1 MLYKSSL
8 TKELFFTSLSTI
20 LILSGI
26 VIAQR
31 AVYIFRLAARG
42 IIPNDTID
50 TVLVFNL
57 LKHLPLLLSLTVF
70 LAILLTLSR
79 WYRDSEMIIWLS
91 SGLSLH
97 KLLKPILAFCFPI
110 MILIASLSL
119 YISPWAVQKSEEFKS
134 NLKNRDELAT
144 ISPGSFKE
152 SKSADRIFYVE
163 GFSDLGSSVKN
174 IFVQSIQNKKLG
186 VIVSNKGKRFKN
198 EDGENYIVMLDGKR
212 YEGQEDT
219 KEFSITTFKEYGIL
233 IDREI
238 TRIVS
243 VGASVGVIE
252 AIPTLQLLLLQ
263 NKVNQKQYMAELMW
277 RISLPISAMIL
288 ILLAI
293 SMSFINPRV
302 GRSMNIISALLIFV
316 IYNNLLAV
324 SHSLVSAGLVSFWF
338 GFWPVHLTVALIGCY
353 LLYRRSYNLP
363 IFPRRRII
371 IKRKR
376 KNDSN

>member
-91 SGLSLH
+91 SGLSLY
-97 KLLKPILAFCFPI
+97 KFLKPILAFCFPMI
-110 MILIASLSL
+110 ILIASLSL

-134 NLKNRDELAT
+134 GLKNRDELAT

-174 IFVQSIQNKKLG
+174 IFVQSIQNEKLG

-219 KEFSITTFKEYGIL
+219 KEFSITTFKEYGVL

-238 TRIVS
+238 PRIAYVA
-243 VGASVGVIE
+243 ASAGLVEG
-252 AIPTLQLLLLQ
+252 IPTLQLLLLQ
-263 NKVNQKQYMAELMW
+263 NKANQKKYMAELMW
-277 RISLPISAMIL
+277 RLSLPISAMIL

-293 SMSFINPRV
+293 SMSFISPRT

-316 IYNNLLAV
+316 IYNNLLGV
-324 SHSLVSAGLVSFWF
+324 THSLVATGLVSFWF

-371 IKRKR
+371 KRKR

>member
-91 SGLSLH
+91 SGLSLY
-97 KLLKPILAFCFPI
+97 KFLKPILAFCFPMI
-110 MILIASLSL
+110 ILIASLSL

-174 IFVQSIQNKKLG
+174 IFVQSIQNEKLG

-198 EDGENYIVMLDGKR
+198 EDGEDYIVMLDGKR

-238 TRIVS
+238 PRIVS

-324 SHSLVSAGLVSFWF
+324 SHSLVSTGLVSFWF

>member
-91 SGLSLH
+91 SGLSLY
-97 KLLKPILAFCFPI
+97 KFLKPILAFCFPMI
-110 MILIASLSL
+110 ILIASLSL

-134 NLKNRDELAT
+134 GLKNRDELAT

-174 IFVQSIQNKKLG
+174 IFVQSIQNEKLG

-198 EDGENYIVMLDGKR
+198 EDGEDYIVMLDGKR

-219 KEFSITTFKEYGIL
+219 KEFSITTFKEYGVL

-238 TRIVS
+238 PRIAYVA
-243 VGASVGVIE
+243 ASAGLVEG
-252 AIPTLQLLLLQ
+252 IPTLQLLLLQ
-263 NKVNQKQYMAELMW
+263 NKANQKKYMAELMW
-277 RISLPISAMIL
+277 RLSLPISAMIL

-293 SMSFINPRV
+293 SMSFISPRT

-316 IYNNLLAV
+316 IYNNLLGV
-324 SHSLVSAGLVSFWF
+324 THSLVATGLVSFWF

>member
-91 SGLSLH
+91 SGLSLY
-97 KLLKPILAFCFPI
+97 KFLKPILAFCFPMI
-110 MILIASLSL
+110 ILIASLSL

-134 NLKNRDELAT
+134 GLKNRDELAT

-174 IFVQSIQNKKLG
+174 IFVQSIQNEKLG

-198 EDGENYIVMLDGKR
+198 EDGEDYIVMLDGKR

-238 TRIVS
+238 PRIVS

-324 SHSLVSAGLVSFWF
+324 SHSLVSTGLVSFWF